1 MQYENKN
8 NSFHNKSW
16 QMKKNANKTNK
27 IKQNKQ
33 QFEIKI
39 IETGKINEY
48 DLAQEVSIQ
57 NKIILD
63 MVGVNSS
70 FLFLIIGR

>member
-1 MQYENKN
+1 
-8 NSFHNKSW
+8 
-16 QMKKNANKTNK
+16 MKKNANKTNK